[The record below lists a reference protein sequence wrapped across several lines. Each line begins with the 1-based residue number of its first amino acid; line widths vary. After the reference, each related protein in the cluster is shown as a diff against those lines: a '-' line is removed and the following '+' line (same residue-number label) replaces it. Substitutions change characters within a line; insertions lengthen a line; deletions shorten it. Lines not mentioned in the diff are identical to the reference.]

1 MTYLFDKN
9 WFDQDLSLSKPVM
22 LPETFKKFTSLS
34 YLKLTIKF
42 FYA

>member
-1 MTYLFDKN
+1 MYLIKTDL
-9 WFDQDLSLSKPVM
+9 DQDLSLSKPVM
-22 LPETFKKFTSLS
+22 LPETFKKITSLS